1 MSCVPAY
8 RPKLLSKH
16 IPPRPLPPYRRYHY
30 IYVFRI
36 VFFPHPVPPKSK
48 LIFRQPSSYPDF
60 SPSLLFILFVT
71 YLRNSLRRR
80 QGQRAESPSFRLWH
94 TLYYSLIKTRV
105 PTPSPPHPL
114 LLSCSSTRPN
124 FSKTQ
129 LLLFPTLISQP
140 LDSTP
145 LPLFPPPP
153 QKKTFRPTLPFVWLF
168 SLSYFPPCRYWIY
181 AVVAEVS
188 PTGAGAASWVAVL
201 LSPTYYSLP
210 SLRCRW
216 FRHYFRLSRRQGA
229 SLQKGYKKKIYK
241 IEINEGASFRV

>member
-145 LPLFPPPP
+145 LPLFPPPH
-153 QKKTFRPTLPFVWLF
+153 KKKHLGLHY
-168 SLSYFPPCRYWIY
+168 LSYGFFPCPTFLR
-181 AVVAEVS
+181 VAIEYMR
-188 PTGAGAASWVAVL
+188 WL
-201 LSPTYYSLP
+201 RK
-210 SLRCRW
+210 SLRRGRGQRAGSPSFCLRHTTH
-216 FRHYFRLSRRQGA
+216 FRHCAAADSATISG
-229 SLQKGYKKKIYK
+229 
-241 IEINEGASFRV
+241 